1 MERFAQLFLMI
12 VAVALLASTG
22 LAATV
27 NGADSAIPDGG
38 EPNVRATLMSE
49 VTSVE
54 PGKPFWVGL
63 RQQIKPG
70 WHTYWRNAG
79 DAGAPT
85 RLYWDLP
92 QGFTVSEIHWPF
104 PERIP
109 YGSLINFGYH
119 DEVLLL
125 VQITPPENLSGSQ
138 IELVA
143 RAEWLVCEEI
153 CIPEDASLKIILPVG
168 ETAVRD
174 ERYRD
179 LFASTRLRL
188 PQQVAVKAS
197 AEVVGENISLVI
209 SLPGFAENR
218 IQRVKFFPFN
228 EDVIDHAAA
237 QDSVFSES
245 GIQVSLKQGWEFDPE
260 SSSMDGIIVVTEDVG
275 DGLQTAIVVRPTIG
289 AATVGIGLLNAMI
302 FAFLGGMILNLMP
315 CVFPVLSIKIL
326 SLVDSSAETSI
337 RVHGAAYFVGVV
349 ASFLVVAIVLLALR
363 AAGEQIGWGF
373 QLQSPT
379 VVALL
384 AYLFVVIGFSLSG
397 FLQVGLSWTGVG
409 DSFTR
414 NSGYLGSFSTG
425 VLASVVAAPCTA
437 PFMGAALGFA
447 LTQSGVTALTVF
459 AALGAGMATP
469 YCALCV
475 IPGLL
480 NLLPKPG
487 PWMLT
492 LKEFLAFPMYAS
504 AVWLIWVL
512 NIQAGTDG
520 VLYVL
525 SGLLVLSFA
534 IWLSQRATYSYL
546 VKVLAVVLV
555 LSSVAL
561 TALLEAQNEGASPS
575 EESGIV
581 PYSKQALSKARRE
594 GPVFVNFTAAW
605 CITCK
610 VNELAAL
617 QSDRVMRAFQ
627 EKGITYLRGDWTNE
641 DPVITAALAEFS
653 RTGVPLYL
661 LYPGDGGEA
670 RVLSQILTENIML
683 EAISAL

>member
-27 NGADSAIPDGG
+27 SGADSAIPDGG
-38 EPNVRATLMSE
+38 EPNVRATLISE

-92 QGFTVSEIHWPF
+92 QGFTASEIHWPF

-109 YGSLINFGYH
+109 YGPLINFGYH
-119 DEVLLL
+119 DQVLLL
-125 VQITPPENLSGSQ
+125 VQITPPENPSGSQ
-138 IELVA
+138 FELSA

-174 ERYRD
+174 ERFRD
-179 LFASTRLRL
+179 LFASTRLRF
-188 PQQVAVKAS
+188 PQQLAVQAS
-197 AEVVGENISLVI
+197 AEVVGENISLLI
-209 SLPGFAENR
+209 NLPGFAANR
-218 IQRVKFFPFN
+218 IQRVEYFPFN

-237 QDSVFSES
+237 QEPVFSES
-245 GIQVSLKQGWEFDPE
+245 GIQISLQQGWEFDPK

-275 DGLQTAIVVRPTIG
+275 DVLQTAMVVRPTIG
-289 AATVGIGLLNAMI
+289 AATVGIGLLNAII

-326 SLVDSSAETSI
+326 SLVDSSAEASI
-337 RVHGAAYFVGVV
+337 RLHSAAYFVGVV

-397 FLQVGLSWTGVG
+397 FFQVGLSWTGVG

-447 LTQSGVTALTVF
+447 LTQSGVTALIVF
-459 AALGAGMATP
+459 TALGAGMATP

-480 NLLPKPG
+480 NRLPKPG
-487 PWMLT
+487 PWMVT

-512 NIQAGTDG
+512 NIQAGIDG
-520 VLYVL
+520 VFYVL

-534 IWLSQRATYSYL
+534 IWLSLRATYSYL
-546 VKVLAVVLV
+546 VKVLVVVLV

-561 TALLEAQNEGASPS
+561 TTLLETQNEGASPS

-581 PYSKQALSKARRE
+581 PYSKEALSKARRE

-627 EKGITYLRGDWTNE
+627 EKGISYLRGDWTNE

-653 RTGVPLYL
+653 RTGVPFYL

-670 RVLSQILTENIML
+670 RVLPQILTENIML

>member
-1 MERFAQLFLMI
+1 M
-12 VAVALLASTG
+12 
-22 LAATV
+22 
-27 NGADSAIPDGG
+27 
-38 EPNVRATLMSE
+38 
-49 VTSVE
+49 
-54 PGKPFWVGL
+54 
-63 RQQIKPG
+63 
-70 WHTYWRNAG
+70 
-79 DAGAPT
+79 
-85 RLYWDLP
+85 
-92 QGFTVSEIHWPF
+92 
-104 PERIP
+104 
-109 YGSLINFGYH
+109 
-119 DEVLLL
+119 
-125 VQITPPENLSGSQ
+125 
-138 IELVA
+138 
-143 RAEWLVCEEI
+143 
-153 CIPEDASLKIILPVG
+153 
-168 ETAVRD
+168 
-174 ERYRD
+174 
-179 LFASTRLRL
+179 
-188 PQQVAVKAS
+188 
-197 AEVVGENISLVI
+197 
-209 SLPGFAENR
+209 
-218 IQRVKFFPFN
+218 
-228 EDVIDHAAA
+228 
-237 QDSVFSES
+237 
-245 GIQVSLKQGWEFDPE
+245 
-260 SSSMDGIIVVTEDVG
+260 
-275 DGLQTAIVVRPTIG
+275 
-289 AATVGIGLLNAMI
+289 
-302 FAFLGGMILNLMP
+302 
-315 CVFPVLSIKIL
+315 LSIKIL

-337 RVHGAAYFVGVV
+337 KLHSAAYFVGVV
-349 ASFLVVAIVLLALR
+349 ASFLLVAIVLLALR

-447 LTQSGVTALTVF
+447 LTQSGVTALIVF

-480 NLLPKPG
+480 NRLPKPG
-487 PWMLT
+487 PWMVT

-512 NIQAGTDG
+512 NIQAGIDG
-520 VLYVL
+520 VFYVL

-534 IWLSQRATYSYL
+534 IWLSLRATYSYL
-546 VKVLAVVLV
+546 VKVLVVVLV

-561 TALLEAQNEGASPS
+561 TSLLETQNEGASPS

-581 PYSKQALSKARRE
+581 PYSKEALSKARRE

-627 EKGITYLRGDWTNE
+627 EKGISYLRGDWTNE

-653 RTGVPLYL
+653 RTGVPFYL

-670 RVLSQILTENIML
+670 RVLPQILTENIML